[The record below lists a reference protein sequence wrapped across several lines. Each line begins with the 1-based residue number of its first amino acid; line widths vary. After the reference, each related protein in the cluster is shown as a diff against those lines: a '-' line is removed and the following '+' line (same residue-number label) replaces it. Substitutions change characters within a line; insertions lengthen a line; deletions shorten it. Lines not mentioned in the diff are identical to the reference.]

1 MKRGIDVS
9 YANGSIDWNTV
20 SKSGVDFAIIR
31 SSFGSDLPS
40 QIDSFFYQNAN
51 GCVKNGIPFGIYH
64 FAYFIDENKA
74 RDEADFAIRLAN
86 EYKSKV
92 KFIALDI
99 EEDSERYAQR
109 VGANPDWTKCAIAF
123 LERIKAT
130 GYVPVLYSNQSWL
143 QNKLDYKKLNTYKLW
158 YAAPGASSPKYS
170 CVLWQYSWSV
180 KVNGIYGDVD
190 MNYCYDESLFTVGKT
205 DSNKTNA
212 NTQSGTSSKTESQN
226 NNSETKKKSIDQ
238 LAKEVIAGKWGAG
251 QEREDRLTKAGYNYN
266 AVQKRVNEV
275 LIPDTVT
282 KKKSIDEL
290 AKEVIVGKWSA
301 GDERKKKLTNAGYDY
316 NAVQKRVNEVL
327 SSKDNNKAYYIV
339 KSGDTLTWIAK
350 KFDTTVN
357 ELVKMNNIKDPDLIY
372 VGMKLRVK

>member
-9 YANGSIDWNTV
+9 YANGSIDWSTV
-20 SKSGVDFAIIR
+20 SKNSVDFAIIR

-51 GCVKNGIPFGIYH
+51 GCVKNNIPFGTYH

-123 LERIKAT
+123 LERIKTA
-130 GYVPVLYSNQSWL
+130 GYIPVLYSNQSWL
-143 QNKLDYKKLNTYKLW
+143 QNKLDYKKLNDYKLW
-158 YAAPGASSPKYS
+158 YAAPGANSPKYS
-170 CVLWQYSWSV
+170 CALWQYSWSG

-190 MNYCYDESLFTVGKT
+190 MNYCYDESLFTIGKT
-205 DSNKTNA
+205 
-212 NTQSGTSSKTESQN
+212 NTQSGASSKT
-226 NNSETKKKSIDQ
+226 KSIDQ

-251 QEREDRLTKAGYNYN
+251 QEREDRLTKVGYNYN
-266 AVQKRVNEV
+266 VVQKRVNEI
-275 LIPDTVT
+275 LIPDIVT

-290 AKEVIVGKWSA
+290 AKEVIAGKWSA
-301 GDERKKKLTNAGYDY
+301 DDERKKKLTDAGYDY
-316 NAVQKRVNEVL
+316 YAVQKRVNEMMSVHNTKTDK
-327 SSKDNNKAYYIV
+327 SKAYYIV

-350 KFDTTVN
+350 KFSTTVN